1 MNYYEHT
8 YIASQG
14 LNNKDLSDLHQKIED
29 LIKKNKGKIEKKENW
44 GLRQLAY
51 PIKNLK
57 KGYYAN
63 LYFSGEPAVVQ
74 ELEKIERID
83 SNILRF
89 MTIRIK
95 NIPEENSELLQKEES
110 K

>member
-1 MNYYEHT
+1 V
-8 YIASQG
+8 
-14 LNNKDLSDLHQKIED
+14 K
-29 LIKKNKGKIEKKENW
+29 
-44 GLRQLAY
+44 
-51 PIKNLK
+51 
-57 KGYYAN
+57 
-63 LYFSGEPAVVQ
+63 PAVIQ

-95 NIPEENSELLQKEES
+95 NIPEENSELVQKEES